1 MIWTANQLTGFYM
14 RATLAL
20 NGLKAYSELSK
31 ISKMGFSL
39 QKTVNYFCKFFYIRC
54 LRGFRI
60 RLWTCQKLVLVIK
73 YLGGQVGINCS
84 NPFLKILKFQF
95 SKIFKYDEDDL
106 AQKSHERNMRL
117 LVNHTKPTNTQ
128 YWN

>member
-1 MIWTANQLTGFYM
+1 MFERVQNTPLDLPKVST
-14 RATLAL
+14 
-20 NGLKAYSELSK
+20 S
-31 ISKMGFSL
+31 
-39 QKTVNYFCKFFYIRC
+39 
-54 LRGFRI
+54 
-60 RLWTCQKLVLVIK
+60 IK

-106 AQKSHERNMRL
+106 AQKSPERNMRL

-128 YWN
+128 Y

>member
-1 MIWTANQLTGFYM
+1 MIWTANQLSGFYM
-14 RATLAL
+14 RATLVL

-31 ISKMGFSL
+31 ISKIGFSL
-39 QKTVNYFCKFFYIRC
+39 QKTVNYFWKCFYIRC

-60 RLWTCQKLVLVIK
+60 RLWTCQKLVLVIT

-84 NPFLKILKFQF
+84 NLFLKILKFQF
-95 SKIFKYDEDDL
+95 SKIFKYNEDDL
-106 AQKSHERNMRL
+106 AQKLPEPNMRL
-117 LVNHTKPTNTQ
+117 LVNHTKPANTQ